1 MAKRMAAFDS
11 AHQIGLSTSL
21 EGVLI
26 VVLGP
31 SSLDFKKQRNRGQ
44 FPQYLHNQRPYGKT
58 GGGIGFRASNR
69 SIHVH
74 GRRSNCSW
82 GLFIAAFKKTAKLVT
97 FQFISP
103 QPEPLQQNGWQHWIQ
118 HIK

>member
-1 MAKRMAAFDS
+1 MVTTYLEPSKPLGVKYSRCLRTRKSPNYRWILKNSEISHVSIYISTTKRAMAKRMTALGS

-21 EGVLI
+21 DGVLI

-44 FPQYLHNQRPYGKT
+44 FPQYLHNQRRYGKT

-69 SIHVH
+69 
-74 GRRSNCSW
+74 
-82 GLFIAAFKKTAKLVT
+82 
-97 FQFISP
+97 
-103 QPEPLQQNGWQHWIQ
+103 
-118 HIK
+118 